1 MMKTNNAKPRSERLR
16 ARAERLV
23 ATARDASVRTPG
35 DDDAI
40 ALQHELDIH
49 GLELELQNDEL
60 RESQIALEAS
70 RARYVE
76 LFDLAPVGYL
86 TLDSAGIITDAN
98 ATAALLFRTTRS
110 GLVRQPFTAFVQP
123 DEQDTFYLLRKELLA
138 TAAPQCCELTLSRR
152 GARPFAAGLDARTV
166 ENQDGTPA
174 LHITLSD
181 ISARKAAEKALRAA
195 ADELEE
201 RVVSRTADLV
211 RSQDGLRSEI
221 ARRAESEL
229 RLQQSEEQ
237 LRAILDTASEAI
249 ITADEHGC
257 IHLFNNAAV
266 QMFGWEADE
275 IRGKN
280 VNLLMPPTE
289 RERHDGY
296 IARHLLTG
304 ERRVPGR
311 PRLVHGLRKDGTAFP
326 LELSLSEFQAEPV
339 IQFTAILRDLTERQ
353 RLEDEFREAQKMA
366 AIARLASGIAH
377 DFNNL
382 LMGIIGCCNV
392 ATTQLPAAHG
402 AALALGEIKS
412 AAERGA
418 ALTRELLT
426 FGRQKATPAAPMP
439 LNGSVR
445 TVVGML
451 GNVLGEDI
459 KLELD
464 LSPTEPIVLGDPMGL
479 EQILLNLAVNSRDA
493 MKGGGRL
500 RVATTETERATAT
513 ATRSGV
519 LPAGRYV
526 ELAVADT
533 GCGIAPEIQAKVFE
547 PFFTTKPIGEGS
559 GLGLYSVF
567 GIVER
572 FGGAVEL
579 RSELG
584 RGTEVR
590 IVLPHLPS
598 APAAQAEERSPRRA
612 PSTADFGQARMT
624 VLMVEDEHLIR
635 LSVKHM
641 LSTVA
646 FNVLMAPDCATAE
659 RIAAEQAGT
668 IDVLLTDIVLTD
680 GSGGALAEQLQL
692 TYPAMAVV
700 FMSAYPTDML
710 LHQERI
716 PPGSSSLQKP
726 FDEAQLRA
734 ALYAATATAADDQPA
749 A

>member
-1 MMKTNNAKPRSERLR
+1 MTKITSVRPRTERLR
-16 ARAERLV
+16 ARAERL
-23 ATARDASVRTPG
+23 AAAARGTAVLLPG
-35 DDDAI
+35 DDDAM

-70 RARYVE
+70 RARYVD

-86 TLDSAGIITDAN
+86 TLDTAGIITDAN

-123 DEQDTFYLLRKELLA
+123 ADQDTFYLLRKELLT
-138 TAAPQCCELTLSRR
+138 TAAPQSCEITMSRR
-152 GARPFAAGLDARTV
+152 GARPFVAWLDARAI
-166 ENQDGTPA
+166 ENQDGAPA

-181 ISARKAAEKALRAA
+181 ISDRKDAEKALRAA
-195 ADELEE
+195 SDELEE
-201 RVVSRTADLV
+201 RVATRTADLV
-211 RSQDGLRSEI
+211 RSQDGLRLEI

-257 IHLFNNAAV
+257 IQLFNNAAV
-266 QMFGWEADE
+266 AMFGWQADE
-275 IRGKN
+275 IRGMN
-280 VNLLMPPTE
+280 VNLLMPSTE
-289 RERHDGY
+289 HTRHDGY
-296 IARHLLTG
+296 IAEHLRTG
-304 ERRVPGR
+304 ERKTAAG
-311 PRLVHGLRKDGTAFP
+311 PRQVRGQRKDGTTFP
-326 LELSLSEFQAEPV
+326 LELSLSEVRSEPFTR
-339 IQFTAILRDLTERQ
+339 FTAILRDLTERQ
-353 RLEDEFREAQKMA
+353 RLEDQFREAQKMA

-392 ATTQLPAAHG
+392 ANTQLPGTHA
-402 AALALGEIKS
+402 AALAIGEIKS

-418 ALTRELLT
+418 ALTRELLS
-426 FGRQKATPAAPMP
+426 FGRQKATPAAPMR
-439 LNGSVR
+439 LNDSVR
-445 TVVGML
+445 KVVGML

-459 KLELD
+459 KLELV
-464 LSPTEPIVLGDPMGL
+464 LSPTEPTVLGDPIGI
-479 EQILLNLAVNSRDA
+479 EQILLNLAVNARDA
-493 MKGGGRL
+493 MRGGGRL
-500 RVATTETERATAT
+500 RVATIATERTTVT

-567 GIVER
+567 GIAER

-579 RSELG
+579 RSEVG
-584 RGTEVR
+584 RGTEFR
-590 IVLPHLPS
+590 IVLPHLS
-598 APAAQAEERSPRRA
+598 AARAEHVEERTPRRA
-612 PSTADFGQARMT
+612 LSPISANPARMT

-635 LSVKHM
+635 LSVKYM
-641 LSTVA
+641 LNGDAYT
-646 FNVLMAPDCATAE
+646 VLMAPDCATAE

-668 IDVLLTDIVLTD
+668 IDVLLTDIVLAD
-680 GSGGALAEQLQL
+680 GSGGTLAEQLQR
-692 TYPAMAVV
+692 TYPQMAVV

-710 LHQERI
+710 VQQERI

-726 FDEAQLRA
+726 FDEMQLRA
-734 ALYAATATAADDQPA
+734 ALYAATEADAGDSATA
-749 A
+749 